1 MIILDTNV
9 ISELMK
15 GKKCSVNVFNWTSEQ
30 LISNL
35 FTTTITQGEILYGIA
50 ILPPGKR
57 QNELKQAAN
66 LMFTEDFLDRILSFD
81 KKAAVNFVKIAS
93 QRRKTGQP
101 ISQADAQIAA
111 ICYSHNAALAT
122 RNVDDFK
129 NCNISL
135 INPWE
140 YTMNLTYVT

>member
-15 GKKCSVNVFNWTSEQ
+15 GKKCSENVYQWTSLQ
-30 LISNL
+30 PINDL

-50 ILPPGKR
+50 ILPQGKR
-57 QNELKQAAN
+57 QEKLQKLAN
-66 LMFTEDFLDRILSFD
+66 LMFRKDFAGRILPFD
-81 KKAAVNFVKIAS
+81 QNSAVAFAKIAS
-93 QRRKTGQP
+93 KRRQNGQP

-111 ICYSHNAALAT
+111 ICCSHNATIAT

-129 NCNISL
+129 GCDIAI

-140 YTMNLTYVT
+140 YQLI